1 MNSMNTSARPGNR
14 HTGFTLIELLIV
26 IAIIATLIGILLP
39 ALGAARESARTT
51 KCMANLKS
59 IGTSLTLYAD
69 SNKGTFPYW
78 SGWHFANTYGTPDDG
93 KDGDDKGPGWTEQLT
108 PYAGNP
114 DVYTDPSRPKDL
126 APFAYF
132 LQSRYTSAIYNR
144 AMYTSLNESQ
154 VQFTSAFVFVGDS
167 NQMNLY
173 AKPYGNSNLKP
184 DCDPDD
190 ANQPVVFFEGQR
202 LAHGIKRP
210 EQQNG
215 KTNLLFMDVHA
226 GTFADYDPAKM
237 TWRGREFTNW
247 QDARKD

>member
-1 MNSMNTSARPGNR
+1 MRTRA
-14 HTGFTLIELLIV
+14 FTLIELLIV

-39 ALGAARESARTT
+39 ALAGARENARTT
-51 KCMANLKS
+51 KCASNLRT

-69 SNKGTFPYW
+69 ANKGTFPYW
-78 SGWHFANTYGTPDDG
+78 SAWHIWGRAGTPEDG
-93 KDGDDKGPGWTEQLT
+93 KNGDDIGPGWTEQLA
-108 PYAGNP
+108 PYIASP
-114 DVYTDPSRPKDL
+114 DAYTDPARPKDL
-126 APFAYF
+126 APFCYF
-132 LQSRYTSAIYNR
+132 LQARYTSAIYNR
-144 AMYTSLNESQ
+144 AMYTSLHESQ
-154 VQFTSAFVFVGDS
+154 VQFTSQFVFLGDS
-167 NQMNLY
+167 NQPNLY
-173 AKPYGNSNLKP
+173 AKPYGNANNQP

-210 EQQNG
+210 DSQSG

-226 GTFADYDPAKM
+226 GTFAEYEPARM

>member
-1 MNSMNTSARPGNR
+1 MSRSPAPSRRPA
-14 HTGFTLIELLIV
+14 FTLIELLVV

-51 KCMANLKS
+51 KCMSNLRT

-69 SNKGTFPYW
+69 NNKGTFPYW
-78 SGWHFANTYGTPDDG
+78 SGWHFWGAYGTADDG
-93 KDGDDKGPGWTEQLT
+93 KNGDDTGPGWTEQLK
-108 PYAGNP
+108 PYLDNL
-114 DVYTDPSRPKDL
+114 DVYADPSRPKDV
-126 APFAYF
+126 APFSYF
-132 LQSRYTSAIYNR
+132 LQARYTSAIYNR

-190 ANQPVVFFEGQR
+190 ANQPVVFFQGQR
-202 LAHGIKRP
+202 LAHGTKRA
-210 EQQNG
+210 ESQTG
-215 KTNLLFMDVHA
+215 KTNLLFMDIHA
-226 GTFADYDPAKM
+226 ATFADYEPDRM

>member
-1 MNSMNTSARPGNR
+1 MRKPTRA
-14 HTGFTLIELLIV
+14 FTLIELLIV

-39 ALGAARESARTT
+39 ALAGARESGRTT

-69 SNKGTFPYW
+69 NYKGTFPYW
-78 SGWHFANTYGTPDDG
+78 SGWHFDGAYGTAADG
-93 KDGDDKGPGWTEQLT
+93 KDGDEQGPGWTEQLA
-108 PYAGNP
+108 PFAGNK
-114 DVYTDPSRPKDL
+114 DVYLDPARPRDL
-126 APFAYF
+126 APFCYF
-132 LQSRYTSAIYNR
+132 LQSRYTSAIFNK

-154 VQFTSAFVFVGDS
+154 VQFTSQFVFVGDS

-173 AKPYGNSNLKP
+173 AKPYGNSNLLP

-190 ANQPVVFFEGQR
+190 ANQPVVFFQGQR

-210 EQQNG
+210 DQQNG

-226 GTFADYDPAKM
+226 ATFDDYDPAKM

>member
-1 MNSMNTSARPGNR
+1 MRIRRA
-14 HTGFTLIELLIV
+14 FTLIELLIV

-39 ALGAARESARTT
+39 ALAGARESARTT

-69 SNKGTFPYW
+69 NNRGTFPYW
-78 SGWHFANTYGTPDDG
+78 SAWHYWGVAGTPDDG
-93 KDGDDKGPGWTEQLT
+93 KNGDDPGPGWTEQLL
-108 PYAGNP
+108 PFSGNN
-114 DVYTDPSRPKDL
+114 DVYSDPARPKDL
-126 APFAYF
+126 APFCYF
-132 LQSRYTSAIYNR
+132 LQARYTSALYNK
-144 AMYTSLNESQ
+144 AMYTSLSESQ
-154 VQFTSAFVFVGDS
+154 VQFTSQFVFVGDS

-173 AKPYGNSNLKP
+173 AKPYGNSNLQP

-190 ANQPVVFFEGQR
+190 ANQPVVFFSGQR
-202 LAHGIKRP
+202 LAHGIRRP

-226 GTFADYDPAKM
+226 GTFDDYDPTKM